1 MSVVIRAAEYLI
13 TRRDSWLPTVCHFAG
28 PFHRSV
34 MCVCVCVCVFAPYHT
49 ISITI
54 HASQP
59 LPFIH
64 ARHTPAPCIPA
75 STIPGSSPISPAN
88 NHTSRGAEAENHGP
102 HLVSSRCATSGRGC
116 HYASNMR
123 ATSALD
129 CTFVSSNL
137 AGYSNPVQQ
146 ATRHAAL

>member
-1 MSVVIRAAEYLI
+1 MDVSCHQGSGIPDNTSRLMATYSMSF
-13 TRRDSWLPTVCHFAG
+13 RRSLP
-28 PFHRSV
+28 SV
-34 MCVCVCVCVFAPYHT
+34 GHVCVCVCVFAPYHT